1 MTSRVQPSPKLVAY
15 STIGVL
21 FLLASV
27 LVSRVEAA
35 EIGIAF
41 LAAAVIGLAM
51 ARAPRYEMAARI
63 EPDTVVEG
71 DPMTVDI
78 TVRAETAVPWISVM
92 VSTPGGLERG
102 GRSSMDA
109 FHMDAGDVRKLSV
122 EFVPRRWGIFRVGPV
137 VARGHDS
144 LGFFT
149 YESRLAETSVLRVFP
164 REEDLARAIRPA
176 ETQLWSGDEVARHK
190 GDGVEFAGVRPFEP
204 GDRVRRINWAVSTR
218 LRKLHINEVH
228 PERNADVVIF
238 LDSFSDFGDPSGSTL
253 LAAVRA
259 TAAVARHY
267 LRHRDRVGLVR
278 FGGSLRWLL
287 PGMGLR
293 QAYRIVDALL
303 STDSFVSYAWKSV
316 DVIPAQTLP
325 AKALVIAIS
334 PLLDE
339 RTTSTLLELRGRGFD
354 LVIVEVSPLPFL
366 TPPQSEEERLAYRL
380 WLMKREG
387 MRYEYW
393 KAGVPV
399 AQWQH
404 DVPLVAALQEVE
416 QFRRFGRR
424 LRIS

>member
-15 STIGVL
+15 STIGVV

-51 ARAPRYEMAARI
+51 ASAPRYAMTARI

-71 DPMTVDI
+71 DPTTVEI
-78 TVRAETAVPWISVM
+78 TLRAETVVPWISVM
-92 VSTPGGLERG
+92 VTAPSGLEHG
-102 GRSSMDA
+102 ARSSIGA
-109 FHMDAGDVRKLSV
+109 IRMDAGEVRKLSV
-122 EFVPRRWGIFRVGPV
+122 ELVPSRWGIFRVGPM
-137 VARGHDS
+137 VARNHDT
-144 LGFFT
+144 LGFFN

-164 REEDLARAIRPA
+164 REEVVARAIRPA

-190 GDGVEFAGVRPFEP
+190 GDGIEFADVRPFEP

-218 LRKLHINEVH
+218 SRKLHINEVH

-238 LDSFSDFGDPSGSTL
+238 LDSFSHFGDGSGSTL

-267 LRHRDRVGLVR
+267 LRRRDRVGLVR
-278 FGGSLRWLL
+278 FGGTLRWQL

-293 QAYRIVDALL
+293 QAYRILDALL
-303 STDSFVSYAWKSV
+303 STDSIVSYAWKSV

-325 AKALVIAIS
+325 PKALVIAIT

-354 LVIVEVSPLPFL
+354 LVIVEVSPVPFM
-366 TPPQSEEERLAYRL
+366 TPPRSEEEKLAHRL

-399 AQWQH
+399 TQWQQ

-416 QFRRFGRR
+416 RFRRFGRN